1 MNEANQ
7 RALEAAVSH
16 GFKKGDFIALGQA
29 LIGECE
35 QRVEVQKQ
43 IQEQVQAVAQA
54 VTDITEEDFVE
65 FAAKRDALQSQLD
78 AANNELNYLKEQLA
92 GDENGV
98 LNIQT
103 LYVG

>member
-16 GFKKGDFIALGQA
+16 GFKSGDFRSLSMAL
-29 LIGECE
+29 LGECE
-35 QRVEVQKQ
+35 LRTAVQEQ

-54 VTDITEEDFVE
+54 VTDITQEDFVE
-65 FAAKRDALQSQLD
+65 FAAKRDALQVQLD
-78 AANNELNYLKEQLA
+78 AANYELNNLKAELA